1 MPLKIFQNF
10 SFLFSNAD
18 SSWMVHKKEQ
28 QKSVCFSEIPKTLS
42 WGVRGAV
49 EAECEWLSF
58 NFKLKYKKKSE
69 DNNKS

>member
-1 MPLKIFQNF
+1 
-10 SFLFSNAD
+10 
-18 SSWMVHKKEQ
+18 MVHKKEQ
-28 QKSVCFSEIPKTLS
+28 QKSVCFSEIPKTSS